1 MEGYPLEQQNWKPII
16 EGLLFAAGEEGL
28 KPKEIAQIL
37 QLDTREA
44 RRLLKEMAVEWKE
57 AGRGI
62 QIVEVAQVFQLTTL
76 PEHRTY
82 FEKLAESPSRSQLSR
97 STLETL
103 AIIAY
108 RQPIIRVDVEE
119 IRGVK
124 CERTIYQLKRKGLV
138 KEVGRAEGV
147 GRPILYGTT
156 RDFLD
161 YFGLKSL
168 DELPP
173 VDSIFHWTEWEQE
186 REELYQRLGVEPQE
200 EELEDEVAEVPLE
213 AAERS

>member
-1 MEGYPLEQQNWKPII
+1 M
-16 EGLLFAAGEEGL
+16 LFAAGEEGL
-28 KPKEIAQIL
+28 KAKEIAQIL
-37 QLDTREA
+37 QVDTREV
-44 RRLLKEMAVEWKE
+44 RRLLKEMAEEWRE

-82 FEKLAESPSRSQLSR
+82 FEKLAEAPSRSQLSR
-97 STLETL
+97 SALETL

-138 KEVGRAEGV
+138 KETGRAEGV

-156 RDFLD
+156 REFLE

-168 DELPP
+168 EELPP
-173 VDSIFHWTEWEQE
+173 VDSIFHWAEWEQE
-186 REELYQRLGVEPQE
+186 REELYQRLGVEPQQE
-200 EELEDEVAEVPLE
+200 EAPVKEEDEELTS
-213 AAERS
+213 AERT

>member
-1 MEGYPLEQQNWKPII
+1 MAE
-16 EGLLFAAGEEGL
+16 
-28 KPKEIAQIL
+28 IL
-37 QLDTREA
+37 QADTREV
-44 RRLLKEMAVEWKE
+44 RQVLKEMKAEWKE

-76 PEHRTY
+76 PEHRAY
-82 FEKLAESPSRSQLSR
+82 FEQLAQSPSRSQLSR
-97 STLETL
+97 AALETL

-124 CERTIYQLKRKGLV
+124 CERAIYQLKRKGLV

-156 RDFLD
+156 RDFLE

-186 REELYQRLGVEPQE
+186 REELYQRLGVESEQSKE
-200 EELEDEVAEVPLE
+200 EWEE
-213 AAERS
+213 SS

>member
-1 MEGYPLEQQNWKPII
+1 MEGSPLERQQWKSII

-28 KPKEIAQIL
+28 KPKEIAEIL
-37 QLDTREA
+37 QIDTREV
-44 RRLLKEMAVEWKE
+44 RQLLKEMRQQWNEE
-57 AGRGI
+57 GRGL

-76 PEHRTY
+76 SEHRSY

-97 STLETL
+97 AALETL
-103 AIIAY
+103 SIIAY
-108 RQPIIRVDVEE
+108 RQPIIRVDIEE

-124 CERTIYQLKRKGLV
+124 CERAIYQLKRKGLV

-156 RDFLD
+156 RQFLE

-186 REELYQRLGVEPQE
+186 REELYQRLGVEPQQAP
-200 EELEDEVAEVPLE
+200 EELEEE
-213 AAERS
+213 SHSS